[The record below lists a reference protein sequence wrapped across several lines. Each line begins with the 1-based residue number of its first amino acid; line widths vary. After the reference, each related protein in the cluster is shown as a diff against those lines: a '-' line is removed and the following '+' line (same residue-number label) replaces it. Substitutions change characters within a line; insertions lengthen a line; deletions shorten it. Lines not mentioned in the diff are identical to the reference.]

1 MTIVAFMDALRTL
14 CRNELK
20 GMVFQAA
27 VQKGDTEA
35 VFREPQVYLMGLPE
49 VENAEKLAPYII
61 IQPGNAR
68 HIQKPGDEPR
78 FFVPVRMVFCNYC
91 KDNERGGIELM
102 NIMERIRIRLLKDV
116 TFGGSFMLDV
126 NEPLEIEPYYED
138 LGLFHAGEL
147 RGTFVL
153 PSITREVEG
162 FGKDKNGIR
171 NSDFGRGDS
180 FGSLGS
186 FG

>member
-1 MTIVAFMDALRTL
+1 MTIVAFMNALRDL
-14 CRNELK
+14 CHDELK
-20 GMVFQAA
+20 GMTFQVA
-27 VQKGDTEA
+27 VQKGDTEE
-35 VFREPQVYLMGLPE
+35 VFKEPHGYLMRLPD
-49 VENAEKLAPYII
+49 VENADKLAPYFI
-61 IQPGNAR
+61 IQPGKSY

-78 FFVPVRMVFCNYC
+78 FFVPVRMVFCTYC
-91 KDNERGGIELM
+91 DDNERGEVELM

-126 NEPLEIEPYYED
+126 NEPLELEPYYED
-138 LGLFHAGEL
+138 LGSYHAGEL

-153 PSITREVEG
+153 PPIIREVEG
-162 FGKDKNGIR
+162 FGKDQNRIR
-171 NSDFGRGDS
+171 NSDHGRGDS